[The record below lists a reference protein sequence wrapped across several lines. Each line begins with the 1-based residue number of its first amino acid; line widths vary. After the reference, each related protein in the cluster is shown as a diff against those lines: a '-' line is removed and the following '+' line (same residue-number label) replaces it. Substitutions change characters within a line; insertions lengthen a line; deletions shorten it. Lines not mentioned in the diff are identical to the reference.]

1 MCADQAETTHSQ
13 QHSSSVNNPLIT
25 VPWMGQS
32 AKNKSSW
39 RPKLWTGESARVCV
53 QPSPHLKR
61 EAHNAQPRRSG
72 SRTKLNFSSHPP
84 TPHDGRQSSCA
95 RCKKGKQI
103 QRSAN
108 VRRRNTQS
116 HRSRNSVTAKT
127 NTCSLFSTQHLVRR
141 RPSPDEP
148 EPLRRTGVST
158 LGNCL

>member
-1 MCADQAETTHSQ
+1 MGSVGCGSFLAPPILLCIAAKLAPEEPARMQKAGVSLICMCADQAETTHSQ
-13 QHSSSVNNPLIT
+13 QHSSSVNKPLIT

-84 TPHDGRQSSCA
+84 TPHDGRQAPA
-95 RCKKGKQI
+95 RGAKRKADPKLSKCLDAQHTV
-103 QRSAN
+103 AP
-108 VRRRNTQS
+108 
-116 HRSRNSVTAKT
+116 VT
-127 NTCSLFSTQHLVRR
+127 
-141 RPSPDEP
+141 
-148 EPLRRTGVST
+148 
-158 LGNCL
+158 